1 MVAIQIDLCLNDYIV
16 LLILDSLSGSQ
27 LMYIYADSRIEK
39 HNDGDDDDGGDGGG
53 DGGDGDGGDGDGG
66 DGTRQTIL
74 LEAAENRRKD
84 KGL

>member
-1 MVAIQIDLCLNDYIV
+1 MAVAV
-16 LLILDSLSGSQ
+16 GSDS
-27 LMYIYADSRIEK
+27 
-39 HNDGDDDDGGDGGG
+39 GGDGGG
-53 DGGDGDGGDGDGG
+53 DGGDGGDGDGDGGDGDGGDGGGDG